1 MGESLRKPTSSRK
14 QFNSPDSIYSLVYDL
29 LYKTDTEPEI
39 NFTGSSIN
47 WTTECNEKG
56 KMQLKRD

>member
-14 QFNSPDSIYSLVYDL
+14 KFNCPDSIYSLVHDL

-39 NFTGSSIN
+39 N
-47 WTTECNEKG
+47 
-56 KMQLKRD
+56 